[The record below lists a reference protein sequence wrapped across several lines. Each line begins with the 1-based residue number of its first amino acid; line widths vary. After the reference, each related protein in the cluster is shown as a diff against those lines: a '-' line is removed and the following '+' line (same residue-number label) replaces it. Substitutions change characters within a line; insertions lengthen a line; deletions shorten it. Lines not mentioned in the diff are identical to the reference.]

1 MEVDL
6 CTSSKEIITH
16 GRVKVVLGK
25 ISILPRKVPLWVRD
39 LPIQVEVEE
48 DLELVQVR
56 ETDSFACS

>member
-1 MEVDL
+1 M
-6 CTSSKEIITH
+6 
-16 GRVKVVLGK
+16 LGK
-25 ISILPRKVPLWVRD
+25 ISILPRKVPLWVGD